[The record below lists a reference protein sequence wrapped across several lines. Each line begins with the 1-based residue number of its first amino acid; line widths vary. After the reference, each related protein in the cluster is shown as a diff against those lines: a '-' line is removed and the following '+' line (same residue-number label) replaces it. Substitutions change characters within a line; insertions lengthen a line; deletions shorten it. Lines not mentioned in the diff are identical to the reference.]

1 MLANTSSFKPNNKN
15 TSGQQK
21 MLEPKQMFILSCVV
35 WLITVFKKKRNL
47 FNYLKTYDLIT
58 KTSKQN
64 ITQKT
69 SVIYKKREVSLR

>member
-35 WLITVFKKKRNL
+35 WLIKVFKKKRNL
-47 FNYLKTYDLIT
+47 FNYLKIYDLIT
-58 KTSKQN
+58 
-64 ITQKT
+64 
-69 SVIYKKREVSLR
+69 